1 MQLKIVQYFILLMLF
16 LSSCCCDNYDFY
28 KIENIEENEVLTEI
42 NFDDLKIFFQDILKK
57 ENKNIEDI
65 SNKGEFSIKY
75 IKHKNISL
83 EQVEEFTQIKN
94 YWNDGKLEKLK
105 KQIHFSTIV
114 SYPYYIEFLFRLKKL
129 LIDKKKSGISFF
141 TSIGGSGRSIH
152 YPCGYN
158 LRNIVNRNGNFL
170 NVTNNDLLNEDNR
183 QMQFPIFSNNNIF
196 VKSNSI
202 LTFFENRLKIQF
214 DDNSQAK
221 YKYICSVL
229 EYLAQ
234 LGNPIFTI
242 YGHGVQQSAAAYNI
256 ALMLKEL
263 FKFDTEDF
271 FYEGKY
277 SLLDIFESNGDK
289 VGLKNN
295 IEIIEQL
302 EKVGASAEK
311 DVIMLAGAITL
322 NNLLYKIFRSVR
334 AVEKDINCVL
344 GFESYSGRVWELL
357 VAIWKGNYE
366 KFQELIDEKIVIK
379 KNELQ
384 CILTH
389 CLIGDNKLLPEYQIG
404 NKEEVI
410 INTPQILKNLVNG
423 NDGLGEDRL
432 YYLDCDKICGYKL
445 NEIVDF
451 WKELT
456 DKPTLQ
462 IISNIKN
469 NNGNG
474 VLGSIKHFLRYEWD
488 HLITSYFNSSYNDG
502 MLSDD
507 GLFIY
512 EDNNKGFSDFCK
524 NIFENYTSGK
534 NLKEN
539 LNDKYELKILED
551 DHKSFYINDKELNI
565 IYIVV
570 GHGTHLENKRNNPY
584 NGYFENITKN
594 LNNIEKK
601 IEYKWKQ

>member
-42 NFDDLKIFFQDILKK
+42 KFNDLKTFFQNIV
-57 ENKNIEDI
+57 ENKNQNIKDI
-65 SNKGEFSIKY
+65 NNKGEFSIKY
-75 IKHKNISL
+75 IKHENISL
-83 EQVEEFTQIKN
+83 KQVEDFTQIKN
-94 YWNDGKLEKLK
+94 YWNEEKIEKLK
-105 KQIHFSTIV
+105 KQIQFSTIV
-114 SYPYYIEFLFRLKKL
+114 SYPYYIEFLLRLKKL
-129 LIDKKKSGISFF
+129 LKDNDERGISFF

-170 NVTNNDLLNEDNR
+170 NVTNNDLLDKDNR
-183 QMQFPIFSNNNIF
+183 QMQLPIFSGNNIFTRTNNNNI
-196 VKSNSI
+196 
-202 LTFFENRLKIQF
+202 LTFLENRLGINF
-214 DDNSQAK
+214 NDNNSQVK

-242 YGHGVQQSAAAYNI
+242 YGRGVQQSAAAYNI

-263 FKFDTEDF
+263 FNFDTEDF
-271 FYEGKY
+271 FGNEEYNF
-277 SLLDIFESNGDK
+277 LDI
-289 VGLKNN
+289 
-295 IEIIEQL
+295 IEIDDDNARFKDNSEIIKQL
-302 EKVGASAEK
+302 EEVGASAEK
-311 DVIMLAGAITL
+311 NVIMLAGAITL
-322 NNLLYKIFRSVR
+322 NNLLYKIFYAVRSQQKR
-334 AVEKDINCVL
+334 INCVL

-357 VAIWKGNYE
+357 VAIWKENYQ

-389 CLIGDNKLLPEYQIG
+389 CLIGNNKLLPQKNIG
-404 NKEEVI
+404 EKGEVTI
-410 INTPQILKNLVNG
+410 DTPQILKDLVNG
-423 NDGLGEDRL
+423 NDGLGKDRL
-432 YYLDCDKICGYKL
+432 YYLDCNKICGYKL
-445 NEIVDF
+445 NEIVSF

-456 DKPTLQ
+456 DRPTLQ

-474 VLGSIKHFLRYEWD
+474 FLGSIKHFFRYEWD
-488 HLITSYFNSSYNDG
+488 HLITSYFNSPYNDG

-507 GLFIY
+507 GLFFY
-512 EDNNKGFSDFCK
+512 MGNENFENFCK
-524 NIFENYTSGK
+524 NIFKDYTSGK
-534 NLKEN
+534 NLEEI

-565 IYIVV
+565 FYIVV

-584 NGYFENITKN
+584 NGYFENITKI
-594 LNNIEKK
+594 LNK
-601 IEYKWKQ
+601 IENKIE

>member
-1 MQLKIVQYFILLMLF
+1 MQLEIVQYFILLMLF

-28 KIENIEENEVLTEI
+28 KIEENNLNQNLTTVEYEELN
-42 NFDDLKIFFQDILKK
+42 DFFQTIKDNNDN
-57 ENKNIEDI
+57 E
-65 SNKGEFSIKY
+65 KGVLSLKY
-75 IKHKNISL
+75 IKHKNITV
-83 EQVEEFTQIKN
+83 EQLEEFTKIKN
-94 YWNDGKLEKLK
+94 YWNKGKLEKLK
-105 KQIHFSTIV
+105 KQIQFSTIV
-114 SYPYYIEFLFRLKKL
+114 SYPYYIEFLLRLKKL
-129 LIDKKKSGISFF
+129 LKDNDKRGISFF

-170 NVTNNDLLNEDNR
+170 NVTNNDQLNEDNC
-183 QMQFPIFSNNNIF
+183 QTQLPIFSGNNIF
-196 VKSNSI
+196 TRTNNNI

-214 DDNSQAK
+214 DDNSQVK

-242 YGHGVQQSAAAYNI
+242 YGRGVQQSAAAYNI

-263 FKFDTEDF
+263 FNFDTEDF
-271 FYEGKY
+271 FGNEEYNF
-277 SLLDIFESNGDK
+277 LDIIETDDNARFKDNS
-289 VGLKNN
+289 
-295 IEIIEQL
+295 EIIKQL

-334 AVEKDINCVL
+334 AVKKDINCVL
-344 GFESYSGRVWELL
+344 GFESYSGRVWEILI
-357 VAIWKGNYE
+357 AIWKDNY
-366 KFQELIDEKIVIK
+366 KNFRDLIGKESVIK
-379 KNELQ
+379 NNELQ
-384 CILTH
+384 CVLTH
-389 CLIGDNKLLPEYQIG
+389 CLIGDNTLLPEYQIG

-445 NEIVDF
+445 NEIVSF
-451 WKELT
+451 WKNLT
-456 DKPTLQ
+456 GRPTLQ

-474 VLGSIKHFLRYEWD
+474 FLGSIKHFFRYEWD
-488 HLITSYFNSSYNDG
+488 HLITSYFNSPYNDG

-512 EDNNKGFSDFCK
+512 MGNENFEKFCK
-524 NIFENYTSGK
+524 NIFKDYTSGG
-534 NLKEN
+534 NLEEN
-539 LNDKYELKILED
+539 LNDNYFNKLND
-551 DHKSFYINDKELNI
+551 DSKTFYINDENLNI

-570 GHGTHLENKRNNPY
+570 GHGTHLENKRYNPY
-584 NGYFENITKN
+584 NEYFENITKI
-594 LNNIEKK
+594 LNNIENKN
-601 IEYKWKQ
+601 E

>member
-28 KIENIEENEVLTEI
+28 KIEENNLNQNLTTVKYKEL
-42 NFDDLKIFFQDILKK
+42 NDFFQTIKD
-57 ENKNIEDI
+57 NKDNEEGVL
-65 SNKGEFSIKY
+65 SLKY
-75 IKHKNISL
+75 IKHKNITVEQL
-83 EQVEEFTQIKN
+83 EKFTQIKN
-94 YWNDGKLEKLK
+94 YWNTEKLEKLK
-105 KQIHFSTIV
+105 KQIQFSTIV
-114 SYPYYIEFLFRLKKL
+114 SYPYYIEFLLRLKKL

-170 NVTNNDLLNEDNR
+170 NVTNNDQLNEDNC
-183 QMQFPIFSNNNIF
+183 QTQLPIFSGNNIF
-196 VKSNSI
+196 TRTNNNI

-214 DDNSQAK
+214 DDNSQVK

-242 YGHGVQQSAAAYNI
+242 YGRGVQQSAAAYNI
-256 ALMLKEL
+256 ALMLKDL

-271 FYEGKY
+271 FGNEEYNF
-277 SLLDIFESNGDK
+277 LDIIETDDNARFKDNS
-289 VGLKNN
+289 
-295 IEIIEQL
+295 EIIKQL

-334 AVEKDINCVL
+334 AEKKNINCVL

-357 VAIWKGNYE
+357 VAMWKGNYE

-423 NDGLGEDRL
+423 NNGLGEDRL
-432 YYLDCDKICGYKL
+432 YYLDCNEICGYKL
-445 NEIVDF
+445 NEIVSF
-451 WKELT
+451 WKKLT
-456 DKPTLQ
+456 DRPTLQ

-474 VLGSIKHFLRYEWD
+474 VLGSIKHFFKYEWD
-488 HLITSYFNSSYNDG
+488 HLITSYFNSPYNDG

-512 EDNNKGFSDFCK
+512 EDNNKGFRDFCK
-524 NIFENYTSGK
+524 NIFKDYTSGEILNK
-534 NLKEN
+534 NFSN
-539 LNDKYELKILED
+539 NYDFDKLD
-551 DHKSFYINDKELNI
+551 DDYKSFYINDKILNI

-570 GHGTHLENKRNNPY
+570 GHGTHIDNKRNNPY
-584 NGYFENITKN
+584 DGYFENITKI
-594 LNNIEKK
+594 LNK
-601 IEYKWKQ
+601 IEDKIE

>member
-28 KIENIEENEVLTEI
+28 KIEENNLNQNLTTVKYKEL
-42 NFDDLKIFFQDILKK
+42 NDFFQTIKD
-57 ENKNIEDI
+57 NKDNEEGVL
-65 SNKGEFSIKY
+65 SLKY
-75 IKHKNISL
+75 IKHKNITVEQL
-83 EQVEEFTQIKN
+83 EKFTQIKN
-94 YWNDGKLEKLK
+94 YWNTEKLEKLK
-105 KQIHFSTIV
+105 KQIQFSTIV
-114 SYPYYIEFLFRLKKL
+114 SYPYYIEFLLRLKKL

-170 NVTNNDLLNEDNR
+170 NVTNNDQLNEDNC
-183 QMQFPIFSNNNIF
+183 QTQLPIFSGNNIF
-196 VKSNSI
+196 TRTNNNI

-214 DDNSQAK
+214 DDNSQVK

-242 YGHGVQQSAAAYNI
+242 YGRGVQQSAAAYNI
-256 ALMLKEL
+256 ALMLKDL

-271 FYEGKY
+271 FGNEEYNF
-277 SLLDIFESNGDK
+277 LDIIETDDNARFKDNS
-289 VGLKNN
+289 
-295 IEIIEQL
+295 EIIKQL

-334 AVEKDINCVL
+334 AEKKNINCVL

-357 VAIWKGNYE
+357 VAMWKGNYE

-423 NDGLGEDRL
+423 NNGLGEDRL
-432 YYLDCDKICGYKL
+432 YYLDCNKICGYKL
-445 NEIVDF
+445 NEIVSF
-451 WKELT
+451 WKKLT
-456 DKPTLQ
+456 DRPTLQ

-474 VLGSIKHFLRYEWD
+474 VLGSIKHFFKYEWD
-488 HLITSYFNSSYNDG
+488 HLITSYFNSPYNDG

-512 EDNNKGFSDFCK
+512 EDNNKGFRDFCK
-524 NIFENYTSGK
+524 NIFKDYTSGEILNK
-534 NLKEN
+534 NFSN
-539 LNDKYELKILED
+539 NYDFDKLD
-551 DHKSFYINDKELNI
+551 DDYKSFYINDKILNI

-570 GHGTHLENKRNNPY
+570 GHGTHIDNKRNNPY
-584 NGYFENITKN
+584 DGYFENITKI
-594 LNNIEKK
+594 LNK
-601 IEYKWKQ
+601 IEDKIE

>member
-16 LSSCCCDNYDFY
+16 LLSCCCDNYDFY
-28 KIENIEENEVLTEI
+28 KIANIEMNESLI
-42 NFDDLKIFFQDILKK
+42 DIKFDDLKTFFQNISA
-57 ENKNIEDI
+57 EGNKNMKDIEI
-65 SNKGEFSIKY
+65 NGVFSLKY
-75 IKHKNISL
+75 IEYQYISSKEL
-83 EQVEEFTQIKN
+83 EEFTQIKN
-94 YWNDGKLEKLK
+94 YWNEEKIKKLK
-105 KQIHFSTIV
+105 EQIQFSTIV
-114 SYPYYIEFLFRLKKL
+114 SYPYYIEFLLRLRKL
-129 LIDKKKSGISFF
+129 LIDNTKNGISFF

-158 LRNIVNRNGNFL
+158 LRNIVNRNEKFL
-170 NVTNNDLLNEDNR
+170 NVTNNDLLNKDKR
-183 QMQFPIFSNNNIF
+183 QTQFPIFANKNIF
-196 VKSNSI
+196 VKNNNI
-202 LTFFENRLKIQF
+202 LTFFENRLQIQF
-214 DDNSQAK
+214 DDNAQVK

-229 EYLAQ
+229 EYFAQ

-242 YGHGVQQSAAAYNI
+242 YGRGVQQSVAAYNI

-263 FKFDTEDF
+263 FNFDTKDF
-271 FYEGKY
+271 FYNGEY
-277 SLLDIFESNGDK
+277 SLLDIFERNGDK

-295 IEIIEQL
+295 TEIIKQL

-344 GFESYSGRVWELL
+344 GFESYSGRVWEILI
-357 VAIWKGNYE
+357 AIWEKNYDNFSVRE
-366 KFQELIDEKIVIK
+366 KTVKIK
-379 KNELQ
+379 KNDLQ
-384 CILTH
+384 CVLTH

-404 NKEEVI
+404 NQKEVT

-432 YYLDCDKICGYKL
+432 YYLDCDKICGCNL
-445 NEIVDF
+445 NKIVDF
-451 WKELT
+451 WKNLT
-456 DKPTLQ
+456 GRPTLQ

-474 VLGSIKHFLRYEWD
+474 FLGSIKHFFRYEWD
-488 HLITSYFNSSYNDG
+488 YLITSYFNSPYNDG

-524 NIFENYTSGK
+524 KIFKDYTSGE
-534 NLKEN
+534 NLEKI

-551 DHKSFYINDKELNI
+551 DSKTFYINDKKINI

-570 GHGTHLENKRNNPY
+570 GHGTHLENKRHNPY
-584 NGYFENITKN
+584 NGYFENITKI
-594 LNNIEKK
+594 LNK
-601 IEYKWKQ
+601 IENKIA

>member
-28 KIENIEENEVLTEI
+28 KIEENNLNQNLTTVKYKEL
-42 NFDDLKIFFQDILKK
+42 NDFFQTIKD
-57 ENKNIEDI
+57 NKDNEEGVL
-65 SNKGEFSIKY
+65 SLKY
-75 IKHKNISL
+75 IKHKNITVEQL
-83 EQVEEFTQIKN
+83 EKFTQIKN
-94 YWNDGKLEKLK
+94 YWNTEKLEKLK
-105 KQIHFSTIV
+105 KQIQFSTIV
-114 SYPYYIEFLFRLKKL
+114 SYPYYIEFLLRLKKL

-170 NVTNNDLLNEDNR
+170 NVTNNDLLNEDIR
-183 QMQFPIFSNNNIF
+183 KTQFPIFSNNNIF
-196 VKSNSI
+196 VKSNNI

-214 DDNSQAK
+214 DDNSQVK

-242 YGHGVQQSAAAYNI
+242 YGRGVQQSAAAYNI
-256 ALMLKEL
+256 ALMLKDL
-263 FKFDTEDF
+263 FNFDTGDF
-271 FYEGKY
+271 FYEGEY

-295 IEIIEQL
+295 TEIIKQL
-302 EKVGASAEK
+302 EEVGASAEK

-334 AVEKDINCVL
+334 AEKKNINCVL
-344 GFESYSGRVWELL
+344 GFESYSGRVWEILI
-357 VAIWKGNYE
+357 AIWKKEYGNFSVRDKTVE
-366 KFQELIDEKIVIK
+366 IK
-379 KNELQ
+379 KDDLQ
-384 CILTH
+384 CVLTH
-389 CLIGDNKLLPEYQIG
+389 CLIGDNTLLPEYQIG

-410 INTPQILKNLVNG
+410 INTPQILKDLVNG

-432 YYLDCDKICGYKL
+432 YYLDCDEICGYKL
-445 NEIVDF
+445 NEIVSF
-451 WKELT
+451 WKNLT
-456 DKPTLQ
+456 GRPTLQ

-474 VLGSIKHFLRYEWD
+474 VLGSIKHFFKYEWD
-488 HLITSYFNSSYNDG
+488 HLITSYFNSPYNDG

-524 NIFENYTSGK
+524 NIFENYTSGE

-539 LNDKYELKILED
+539 LNDNYELKILED
-551 DHKSFYINDKELNI
+551 DHKSFYINDKKLNI

-584 NGYFENITKN
+584 NGYFENITKI
-594 LNNIEKK
+594 LNK
-601 IEYKWKQ
+601 IENKNG

>member
-1 MQLKIVQYFILLMLF
+1 MQLKIAQYFILLMLF

-28 KIENIEENEVLTEI
+28 KIEENNLNQNLTTVKYEELN
-42 NFDDLKIFFQDILKK
+42 DFFQTIKDNNDN
-57 ENKNIEDI
+57 E
-65 SNKGEFSIKY
+65 KGVLSLKY
-75 IKHKNISL
+75 IKHKDITV
-83 EQVEEFTQIKN
+83 EQLEEFTKIKN

-105 KQIHFSTIV
+105 KQIQFSTIV
-114 SYPYYIEFLFRLKKL
+114 SYPYYIEFLLRLKKL
-129 LIDKKKSGISFF
+129 LKDKDKRGISFF

-170 NVTNNDLLNEDNR
+170 NVTNNDLLDKDNR
-183 QMQFPIFSNNNIF
+183 QMQLPLFSNNNIF
-196 VKSNSI
+196 VKNNNI
-202 LTFFENRLKIQF
+202 LTFFENRLKIKF
-214 DDNSQAK
+214 DENSQVK

-242 YGHGVQQSAAAYNI
+242 YGRGVQQSAAAYNI

-263 FKFDTEDF
+263 FNFDTEDF
-271 FYEGKY
+271 FGNEEYNF
-277 SLLDIFESNGDK
+277 LDI
-289 VGLKNN
+289 
-295 IEIIEQL
+295 IEIDDDNARFKDNSEIIKQL
-302 EKVGASAEK
+302 EEVGASAEK

-334 AVEKDINCVL
+334 AEKKDINCVL

-357 VAIWKGNYE
+357 VAIWKGNYQN
-366 KFQELIDEKIVIK
+366 FQELIDEKIVIK

-389 CLIGDNKLLPEYQIG
+389 CLIGNNELLPQKKYGEKG
-404 NKEEVI
+404 EVTI
-410 INTPQILKNLVNG
+410 DTPQILKNLVNG

-445 NEIVDF
+445 NEIVSF
-451 WKELT
+451 WKKLT
-456 DKPTLQ
+456 DQPTLQ

-474 VLGSIKHFLRYEWD
+474 VLGSIKHFFRYEWD
-488 HLITSYFNSSYNDG
+488 HLITSYFNSPYNDG

-524 NIFENYTSGK
+524 NIFKDYTSGEILNK
-534 NLKEN
+534 NFSN
-539 LNDKYELKILED
+539 NYDFDKLD
-551 DHKSFYINDKELNI
+551 DDYKSFYINDKILNI

-570 GHGTHLENKRNNPY
+570 GHGTHIDNKRNNPY
-584 NGYFENITKN
+584 DGYFENITKI
-594 LNNIEKK
+594 LNK
-601 IEYKWKQ
+601 IEDKIE